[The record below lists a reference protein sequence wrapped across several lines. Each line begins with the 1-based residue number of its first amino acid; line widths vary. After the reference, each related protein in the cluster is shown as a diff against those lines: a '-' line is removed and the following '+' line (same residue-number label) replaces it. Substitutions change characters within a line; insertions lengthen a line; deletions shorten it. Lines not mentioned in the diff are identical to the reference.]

1 MDTEKLN
8 RLTHKLE
15 SLTMH
20 ELGAVAAIKIY
31 MCDSGDVMIAS
42 MLRADM
48 EPLKPFIDK
57 LNEKIYE
64 LIQRESGDYMKL
76 SMH

>member
-1 MDTEKLN
+1 MDTEKLYS
-8 RLTHKLE
+8 LTHKLE

-20 ELGAVAAIKIY
+20 EMDAVAAIKIY
-31 MCDSGDVMIAS
+31 MCDSGDVRMIS

-64 LIQRESGDYMKL
+64 LIQQESNDYMKT
-76 SMH
+76 STH